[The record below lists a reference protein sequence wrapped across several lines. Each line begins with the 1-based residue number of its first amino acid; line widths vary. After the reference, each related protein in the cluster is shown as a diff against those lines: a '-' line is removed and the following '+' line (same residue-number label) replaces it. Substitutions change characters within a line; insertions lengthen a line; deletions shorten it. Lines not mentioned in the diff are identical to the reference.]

1 MSLQIFIQVIGAF
14 FGVIS
19 LAIVFQVPKKYLVY
33 AGLTGGGGWWIYL
46 VLVRVLPMEML
57 AVFVAALYVAIISQI
72 FARVFKAPVN
82 VFLVTG
88 ILPLVPG
95 IAMYRMVFYLL
106 RGKQAESMLN
116 FSYVLQT
123 SGMIALAI
131 FMVDSFFRIRRK
143 NK

>member
-106 RGKQAESMLN
+106 RGNQAESMLN